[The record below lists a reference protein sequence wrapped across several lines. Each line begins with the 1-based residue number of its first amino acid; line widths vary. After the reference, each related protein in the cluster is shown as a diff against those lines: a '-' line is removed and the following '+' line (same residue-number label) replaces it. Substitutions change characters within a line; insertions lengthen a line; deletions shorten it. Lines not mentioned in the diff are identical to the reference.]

1 TKAGA
6 IQTAIQAETADGS
19 NDQHKPEELPPL
31 DLIGLVKS
39 LPQSHW
45 DRIAQQPMNPV
56 LAQRLSALR
65 NEMGDVRVLRNEPD
79 RLLILVENGKSK
91 PFLMALLAKNLE
103 TKQ

>member
-1 TKAGA
+1 
-6 IQTAIQAETADGS
+6 
-19 NDQHKPEELPPL
+19 
-31 DLIGLVKS
+31 
-39 LPQSHW
+39 
-45 DRIAQQPMNPV
+45 MNPV

-79 RLLILVENGKSK
+79 RLLILVENGKPE